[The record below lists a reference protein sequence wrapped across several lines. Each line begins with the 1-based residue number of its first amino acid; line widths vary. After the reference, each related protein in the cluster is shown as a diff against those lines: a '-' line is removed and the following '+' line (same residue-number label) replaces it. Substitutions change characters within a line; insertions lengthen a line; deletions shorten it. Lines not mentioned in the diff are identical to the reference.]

1 MRSHSAVLTILLLIA
16 ASPLAQPRGSDEEA
30 IRALIAG
37 QRNGAEI
44 ALTSDAILWS
54 GAYKRPFVR
63 PGTGEEVPG
72 PRRPAERVPGSQRVA
87 ITPVRIEVAKSG
99 DLAYEFS
106 DFVLSFETKAVEHVS
121 FPGSALRVWRKEGTA
136 WKVAAAFMRPHYQEG
151 VGAGNR

>member
-16 ASPLAQPRGSDEEA
+16 ASPLAQPRSSDEEA

-37 QRNGAEI
+37 QRNGVEI
-44 ALTSDAILWS
+44 AVTSDAILWT

-63 PGTGEEVPG
+63 PGNGEEVPG
-72 PRRPAERVPGSQRVA
+72 PGRPSERVPGSQRVA

-106 DFVLSFETKAVEHVS
+106 DFVLSFEMKTGEHVS
-121 FPGSALRVWRKEGTA
+121 FPGSVLRVWRKELGT
-136 WKVAAAFMRPHYQEG
+136 WKMAAAFIHPHYQEG
-151 VGAGNR
+151 KGADNR